1 MSDTH
6 VKYEEMSQM
15 SHIKLARRSE
25 THCNRIK
32 SLGHTLKVYVR
43 DNSFGD
49 FFGRKFEEFV
59 LNIRVMTTSE
69 EDPTILNDRICEI

>member
-32 SLGHTLKVYVR
+32 SLGHTLKV
-43 DNSFGD
+43 
-49 FFGRKFEEFV
+49 FE
-59 LNIRVMTTSE
+59 IRVTRSE
-69 EDPTILNDRICEI
+69 NIWEKIRGVRTQYSRHDNEQGGPHNP